1 MKYSIIILI
10 SVFLSFQCK
19 KNENHKEHDH
29 SHHEEM
35 KMGKVSEM
43 SLYGMEMNWTDSS
56 GKVMDMKSL
65 RGKPVLIIMIYGTC
79 RDICPILVEN
89 LKKIENTLGS
99 SALKV
104 QFVVMSFDSE
114 KDTPSAMNEY
124 GKKAN
129 IAKSNWF
136 LLSGSPDS
144 VKETAALLGVKYKKE
159 ENGTYSHSN
168 IITLL
173 NPEGEIS
180 FSLEGLNKDPSELLE
195 KIKKML

>member
-1 MKYSIIILI
+1 MKYSIIIMI

-19 KNENHKEHDH
+19 KNENQKEHDH
-29 SHHEEM
+29 SHHKEM

-56 GKVMDMKSL
+56 GNAMDMKSL

-89 LKKIENTLGS
+89 LKKIESTLGVS
-99 SALKV
+99 GSKV
-104 QFVVMSFDSE
+104 QFVLMSFDSE
-114 KDTPSAMNEY
+114 KDTPEALKEY
-124 GKKAN
+124 GKKADLVRP
-129 IAKSNWF
+129 NWH
-136 LLSGSPDS
+136 LLSGTPDS

-168 IITLL
+168 IITFL
-173 NPEGEIS
+173 NTEGEIS
-180 FSLEGLNKDPSELLE
+180 FSLEGLNKDPSELIE